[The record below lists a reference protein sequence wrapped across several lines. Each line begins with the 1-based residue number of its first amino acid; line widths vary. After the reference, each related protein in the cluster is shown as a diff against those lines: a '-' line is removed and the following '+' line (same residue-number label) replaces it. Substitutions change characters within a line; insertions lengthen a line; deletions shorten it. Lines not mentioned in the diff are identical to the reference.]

1 MKPARCKAL
10 FQPRQVVNSYSA
22 PQRYAASGTARA
34 CRDDA
39 VRLAVGRPFG
49 CFSRATSASDG
60 EIGKLI
66 ARHQDATHTIGAA
79 SKAEPT

>member
-39 VRLAVGRPFG
+39 VRLTVGRPLLG
-49 CFSRATSASDG
+49 RLDV
-60 EIGKLI
+60 
-66 ARHQDATHTIGAA
+66 DAGVDEFL
-79 SKAEPT
+79 AEKRVECVSPSITRLLSIRG